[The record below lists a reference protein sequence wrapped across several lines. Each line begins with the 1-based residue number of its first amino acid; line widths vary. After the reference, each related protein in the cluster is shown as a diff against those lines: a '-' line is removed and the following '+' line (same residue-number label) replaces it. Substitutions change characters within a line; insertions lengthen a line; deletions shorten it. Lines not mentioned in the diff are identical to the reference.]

1 MNINIINIYYSTF
14 NRNTG
19 SSMRKTCFKFICE
32 TNHNT
37 YVFALIYIF
46 SQMSYCDSDTSDTLV
61 LLSVIDKTIT
71 SYSVYG
77 IVDVPDSR

>member
-46 SQMSYCDSDTSDTLV
+46 FAN
-61 LLSVIDKTIT
+61 VIL
-71 SYSVYG
+71 
-77 IVDVPDSR
+77 R